1 MYRKIAPA
9 LIVMLLAGC
18 AGKGDGP
25 KTSEVPLTMEE
36 LVAIHTNMVLTY
48 QLNDGGSGQN
58 VYDDDGGVRGTYNG
72 KTGPETDTGRYA
84 WEKGNVDCI
93 FWNNGGKS
101 CWAEYKVGDN
111 KYVAHEQ
118 GGKKRTAEYSVAPV
132 R

>member
-1 MYRKIAPA
+1 MYRKIASA
-9 LIVMLLAGC
+9 LVLGLLVGC
-18 AGKGDGP
+18 AGKADGP
-25 KTSEVPLTMEE
+25 KATEVPLTMEQ
-36 LVAIHTNMVLTY
+36 LVAIHTNVVLTY
-48 QLNDGGSGQN
+48 KLSDGSSGQN
-58 VYDDDGGVRGTYNG
+58 VYDDDGGVRGTHNG

-84 WEKGNVDCI
+84 WEKDNVDCI
-93 FWNNGGKS
+93 FWNSGGKS